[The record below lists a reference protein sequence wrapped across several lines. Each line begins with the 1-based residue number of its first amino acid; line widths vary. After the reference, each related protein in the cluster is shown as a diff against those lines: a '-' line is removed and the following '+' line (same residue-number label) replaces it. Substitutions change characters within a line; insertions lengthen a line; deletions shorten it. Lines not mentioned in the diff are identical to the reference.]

1 MKKEFNLVFAFM
13 FLFVLLLT
21 FSCSND
27 PYPTVEAPKFEYDY
41 INHTLS
47 IKAQEGAIIFYYDN
61 GKTPNEHTGYGSEYL
76 EPFENSNG
84 QITGKEYK
92 AVAYIKG
99 IGVSDV
105 SSFSIEKTPLET
117 PELIIEVNSE
127 TLKTEYQLKLS
138 GTYGTNVQICFKEN
152 GGETQVYDG
161 TTRVVEE
168 SVELEYWAEAK
179 DDPVYMSGLH
189 ANQTIDKIKEF
200 SSEDIADVYIGEMFL
215 YDGKVIRVFNYD
227 TSKEHILAVHPNYI
241 PGIIKDDYGN
251 DNYDFEWGAY
261 QKFVGSGNSS
271 DKMTKESLYMGYE
284 NTDLAI
290 NSSYEIAKVS
300 SLAGDTIWKV
310 LYEKVMNSDNSKKW
324 FIPSIDE
331 LSEIYEYKD
340 TLGISNWRWTW
351 SSSEITNKSS
361 YGVDTG
367 KTNRNRATSPSSML
381 VCVDLMMTLNDV
393 Q

>member
-117 PELIIEVNSE
+117 PELIIEVDPD
-127 TLKTEYQLKLS
+127 TLKTKYQLKLS
-138 GTYGTNVQICFKEN
+138 GTYGPNVQICFKEN

-189 ANQTIDKIKEF
+189 AHQIIDKIKEF

-227 TSKEHILAVHPNYI
+227 ASKEHILAVHPNYI

-261 QKFVGSGNSS
+261 LKFIGSENSS
-271 DKMTKESLYMGYE
+271 DKKTKESLYMGYG

-290 NSSYEIAKVS
+290 NTSYDIAKTPFIV
-300 SLAGDTIWKV
+300 GRDTIWKV
-310 LYEKVMNSDNSKKW
+310 LYENVLKSDSSKKW

-331 LSEIYEYKD
+331 LKEIYEYKD
-340 TLGISNWRWTW
+340 KLGISSWRTTW
-351 SSSEITNKSS
+351 SSSEYTSQSACTVLNTG
-361 YGVDTG
+361 GVQN
-367 KTNRNRATSPSSML
+367 NRNRTNNPASMF
-381 VCVDLMMTLNDV
+381 VCVDL
-393 Q
+393 